1 MGLLF
6 ITMNWLLQGM
16 PATRRCTNSN
26 YAEYDACYATESDLK
41 HESNADSV
49 ALV

>member
-6 ITMNWLLQGM
+6 ILMNWLLHGV
-16 PATRRCTNSN
+16 PATRRWTNPN
-26 YAEYDACYATESDLK
+26 YTEYDACYATESDLK